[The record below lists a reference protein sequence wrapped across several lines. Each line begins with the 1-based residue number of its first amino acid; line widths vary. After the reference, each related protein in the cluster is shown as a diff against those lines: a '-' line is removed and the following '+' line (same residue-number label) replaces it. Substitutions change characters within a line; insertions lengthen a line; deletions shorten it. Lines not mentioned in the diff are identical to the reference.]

1 MDFSDIASYD
11 DDQVAI
17 KLNELESNEDFHNY
31 ISSLIFPRAHKY
43 FSKINRIY
51 LKRKFKKIFADCNSI
66 DQFQDCL
73 APLVTKM
80 INKTTDGFT
89 YSGVEN
95 LTK

>member
-31 ISSLIFPRAHKY
+31 ISSLIFPRSHKY

-51 LKRKFKKIFADCNSI
+51 LRRKFKQIFSDCNS
-66 DQFQDCL
+66 CL
-73 APLVTKM
+73 LYTSPSPR
-80 INKTTDGFT
+80 DRG
-89 YSGVEN
+89 
-95 LTK
+95 

>member
-43 FSKINRIY
+43 FSKKNRIY
-51 LKRKFKKIFADCNSI
+51 KRRKYKQIIYD
-66 DQFQDCL
+66 
-73 APLVTKM
+73 
-80 INKTTDGFT
+80 
-89 YSGVEN
+89 
-95 LTK
+95 